1 MIVSVAQNND
11 ESEVMLSPHEFMA
24 IYIKSRMA
32 AREGILQQLAAI
44 EDELIG
50 LGALRKRTK
59 ERVKRYG

>member
-1 MIVSVAQNND
+1 MIVSVAQTED
-11 ESEVMLSPHEFMA
+11 GAAVLSPHEFME